1 MNSFASGPYYISAVE
16 NFAVIYS
23 PTRDMASFTLQ
34 PEERFNYVISDNTK
48 KLFIFENK
56 PVNHSQKPIGLLQTL
71 IARHSHSNELILDLF
86 SGSGSTACAALN
98 LSRNVL
104 SFELDSFQTSAISSR
119 ILSLT
124 PIDDSLLDFP
134 EEIITNFSTNIC
146 CVCLKG
152 PQEDLLICPGCY
164 KLGHWQCNIMI
175 DDPYFTENEKEE
187 AFFDTEKCFKIFN
200 KSEE

>member
-1 MNSFASGPYYISAVE
+1 
-16 NFAVIYS
+16 
-23 PTRDMASFTLQ
+23 MASFTLK
-34 PEERFNYVISDNTK
+34 PEERFNYIISENTT
-48 KLFIFENK
+48 KLFTFENRI
-56 PVNHSQKPIGLLQTL
+56 VNHSQKPINLLQTL
-71 IARHSHSNELILDLF
+71 ISRHSHSNELILDLF

-104 SFELDSFQTSAISSR
+104 SFELDFFQTSAISSR
-119 ILSLT
+119 ILGLT

-134 EEIITNFSTNIC
+134 EEMIEEFSTNVC

-152 PQEDLLICPGCY
+152 PQEDLLIYPSCH
-164 KLGHWQCNIMI
+164 KLGWQCNIMI

-187 AFFDTEKCFKIFN
+187 AFFDTENCFQIFI